1 MQGEY
6 KLYTAAQT
14 KRVPYNKKR
23 RYPEYCCPKYYQPF
37 SDPLFLGLCQP
48 GNFMIFHKHLRD
60 ADLPVC
66 CSARLPRCFC
76 VGKRLPPAGM
86 PRCPAPKR
94 PAPDRSAV
102 SVQSTCGGSRPHSA
116 RNESR
121 CPTARAMCIRCQ
133 MKTSPREVRPAP
145 SLPLAAYRGI
155 LYAPSVAPVSP
166 QHSVLYLPHC
176 QPAATLRGPCLHHP
190 A

>member
-60 ADLPVC
+60 ADLPGGRRVFFAPC
-66 CSARLPRCFC
+66 PSQGHCGKHSKACHSEYVHCFHLVIHMNWVLLEYVAQAEGIGSPGTTRSEERR
-76 VGKRLPPAGM
+76 VGKE
-86 PRCPAPKR
+86 C
-94 PAPDRSAV
+94 RS
-102 SVQSTCGGSRPHSA
+102 RW
-116 RNESR
+116 
-121 CPTARAMCIRCQ
+121 
-133 MKTSPREVRPAP
+133 SP
-145 SLPLAAYRGI
+145 Y
-155 LYAPSVAPVSP
+155 
-166 QHSVLYLPHC
+166 H
-176 QPAATLRGPCLHHP
+176 
-190 A
+190 